1 MPAAQLLDP
10 IRILH
15 GSDQPVVE
23 DAVLIRDSH
32 LIAFGAKARKQAQQL
47 GLPPKSAS
55 QQLLAPCLVDPH
67 SILEDPISG
76 HCETLASLR
85 HAAAAA
91 GYGQLA
97 LLPRSSSWRDRPE
110 RLQGFLN
117 PNSDVDIH
125 LWGSF
130 SRDGAG
136 SELSPHADLLQH
148 GAVGLANDDLIL
160 PIALLQRGLVLG
172 EMGSA
177 PVLIAPRDEK
187 IQGGGMVREGVETL
201 RAGWAPDPFAS
212 ETLPLGQLLELH
224 RQHPERSLRLM
235 NLATAPGVAILGSCP
250 SRPMASV
257 CWWHLVTDQS
267 KLDPT
272 ELGWRVIPS
281 LGSPRDRAAL
291 IKALA
296 NGTLTAVAVH
306 AIPLDEEDTQLP
318 PNQLEPGLA
327 GHQLVLPALWQEL
340 VVKAGWSVEQLWHAL
355 SFGPSKML
363 NLPEERLTVG
373 SRRWLM
379 FNPDQ
384 LWIQDRHSDHA
395 PKAANQPW
403 QGCQL
408 QGRVVACGL
417 RE

>member
-1 MPAAQLLDP
+1 M
-10 IRILH
+10 
-15 GSDQPVVE
+15 
-23 DAVLIRDSH
+23 
-32 LIAFGAKARKQAQQL
+32 
-47 GLPPKSAS
+47 
-55 QQLLAPCLVDPH
+55 
-67 SILEDPISG
+67 
-76 HCETLASLR
+76 
-85 HAAAAA
+85 
-91 GYGQLA
+91 
-97 LLPRSSSWRDRPE
+97 
-110 RLQGFLN
+110 
-117 PNSDVDIH
+117 
-125 LWGSF
+125 
-130 SRDGAG
+130 
-136 SELSPHADLLQH
+136 
-148 GAVGLANDDLIL
+148 
-160 PIALLQRGLVLG
+160 
-172 EMGSA
+172 
-177 PVLIAPRDEK
+177 
-187 IQGGGMVREGVETL
+187 
-201 RAGWAPDPFAS
+201 
-212 ETLPLGQLLELH
+212 
-224 RQHPERSLRLM
+224 
-235 NLATAPGVAILGSCP
+235 
-250 SRPMASV
+250 
-257 CWWHLVTDQS
+257 TDQS

-363 NLPEERLTVG
+363 NLPEERLSVG

-379 FNPDQ
+379 FDPDQ
-384 LWIQDRHSDHA
+384 LWIQDRHSDDA